1 MSFDSSLNITL
12 DSNHDAVF
20 NVSGNERLRI
30 NSLGNVGIGTTSPGS
45 KLVVNGDIT
54 ASTVNANLAGN
65 VTGNIA
71 GNVTGNVTGG
81 NVSGNISAG
90 TVYTS
95 GNIGLGT
102 SSPNYNLDVR
112 GNMGSYFNGAW
123 KLRLTGSN
131 TGDNADTFLYLGRTS
146 SRGYWH
152 RFLDNDNYE
161 IYHYTD
167 GSTAGIKL
175 KITNEGGQVNIN
187 FTGQHRC
194 FIENVPFNVSEKYIG
209 LIVSAN
215 KNDYIDVTKNLHRGK
230 KAITINDALPL
241 TCLSQKD
248 KDRNCFGV
256 ISNAEDDTNNRET
269 IWGTISTV
277 LEKENGDTR
286 YFINSVGEGSIWIS
300 NKNGP
305 IESGEYITTSSIPG
319 YGQKQDDDL
328 LHNYTVAKITMDC
341 NFNPGLQYVKQ
352 VVRQNIAFTQDN
364 SGNYTD
370 MNGNILYQVDEY
382 GVKTKINTSLNYHFD
397 ISNNITNVTE
407 NILNEH
413 GEIQWE
419 DTTEQEYAY
428 EIRYVDPSGNVITK
442 EQHDSTISNGGS
454 AYIASFVGCTY
465 HCG

>member
-1 MSFDSSLNITL
+1 M
-12 DSNHDAVF
+12 
-20 NVSGNERLRI
+20 
-30 NSLGNVGIGTTSPGS
+30 
-45 KLVVNGDIT
+45 
-54 ASTVNANLAGN
+54 
-65 VTGNIA
+65 
-71 GNVTGNVTGG
+71 
-81 NVSGNISAG
+81 
-90 TVYTS
+90 
-95 GNIGLGT
+95 
-102 SSPNYNLDVR
+102 
-112 GNMGSYFNGAW
+112 
-123 KLRLTGSN
+123 
-131 TGDNADTFLYLGRTS
+131 
-146 SRGYWH
+146 
-152 RFLDNDNYE
+152 
-161 IYHYTD
+161 
-167 GSTAGIKL
+167 
-175 KITNEGGQVNIN
+175 
-187 FTGQHRC
+187 
-194 FIENVPFNVSEKYIG
+194 
-209 LIVSAN
+209 
-215 KNDYIDVTKNLHRGK
+215 
-230 KAITINDALPL
+230 PL

-397 ISNNITNVTE
+397 ISNNIGVVLYKLGRFLEASTMFEQAITFNNKYIPAYE
-407 NILNEH
+407 NLALTQKLLGNYELSINYILQGLKLMPNNNKIKNYLIDILNYLEPL
-413 GEIQWE
+413 
-419 DTTEQEYAY
+419 T
-428 EIRYVDPSGNVITK
+428 
-442 EQHDSTISNGGS
+442 
-454 AYIASFVGCTY
+454 
-465 HCG
+465 